1 MKPGL
6 DWAHWRVGLAAALGG
21 FDQATNPAQQ
31 IATLTARARL
41 LARDIAPI
49 ALTQNDEF
57 MMFVLND
64 EQYAVQP
71 ASVLG
76 VSRLKQLV
84 RVPSAQPHVLGLTE
98 WRGELLPVFSL
109 RQLLD
114 QPERGL
120 SDQRHLLVLGDERV
134 AFGILVDQVDSMRRI
149 RADEIRGAEL
159 AKRYTRGLT
168 ADAVT
173 VLDAPKLVALMAE
186 ETA

>member
-1 MKPGL
+1 MKPRL
-6 DWAHWRVGLAAALGG
+6 DWTQWRGGLTAALGG
-21 FDQATNPAQQ
+21 FDQLASPAQQ
-31 IATLTARARL
+31 AATLAARARL
-41 LARDIAPI
+41 LAREIVTGAVRE
-49 ALTQNDEF
+49 NNEF
-57 MMFVLND
+57 LLFVLNG

-76 VSRLKQLV
+76 VSRLNQLV

-120 SDQRHLLVLGDERV
+120 SDQQHLLVLGDERV
-134 AFGILVDQVDSMRRI
+134 AFGILVDQVDSMQHI
-149 RADEIRGAEL
+149 RDEQIRGTEL
-159 AKRYTRGLT
+159 SHRYTRGLT
-168 ADAVT
+168 NNAVT
-173 VLDAPKLVALMAE
+173 VLDAPKMIAIMAE